1 MPGNST
7 DIANRIFSM
16 IAAQQGANNINPI
29 IDALNRNASG
39 QGVVGGI
46 SSQPSMPHM
55 IPPVAPGG
63 AAINQLGQLATGL
76 GPNIT
81 GQGLWANLP
90 NFGVGYD

>member
-16 IAAQQGANNINPI
+16 IAAQQGANKINPI

-39 QGVVGGI
+39 TGVIGGI
-46 SSQPSMPHM
+46 SSSPSLPQM

-63 AAINQLGQLATGL
+63 AAINQFGQAATGL

-90 NFGVGYD
+90 NFGIGYD